1 MGIAGVRPPVG
12 RSMPTGIML
21 FGRPDAANIVD
32 DVISQA
38 RRAHEVGVHQVW
50 LAQQFDYEAITLSA
64 LLGAAVSGL
73 GVGTSVVPIN
83 PRHPLIMASL
93 AQTAQAA
100 AHGNFSLGLGL
111 GAHEPER
118 QAFGTAW
125 PNIIRRLREHLTL
138 LRSVFVDGAVDFH
151 GEEFTASPG
160 WPVDLPGGRPVPV
173 YVAAMG
179 PKALEVTGELADG
192 TLPYLAG
199 PRTIAEFIEPTIA
212 KAAAAADRPSPR
224 IIAAVPVLVTDDVD
238 AGRNLAVQ
246 QLSFYE
252 SIPSYRRVIAREGV
266 ASVAELAAV
275 GPAESVVRQLKTY
288 LDAGATDV
296 VLSPLD
302 RSQSADIEAVWAVAS
317 SL

>member
-1 MGIAGVRPPVG
+1 
-12 RSMPTGIML
+12 MPTGIML
-21 FGRPDAANIVD
+21 HPDPQAANVVD
-32 DVISQA
+32 DVVSQA
-38 RRAHEVGVHQVW
+38 RRAYDIGVRQVW
-50 LAQQFDYEAITLSA
+50 LAQQFNHDAIA
-64 LLGAAVSGL
+64 LAGLVGAAVPGL

-83 PRHPLIMASL
+83 PRHPLIVASL

-118 QAFGTAW
+118 VAFGTAW
-125 PNIIRRLREHLTL
+125 PNTIQRLREHLTI
-138 LRSVFVDGAVDFH
+138 LRSVFDNGAVDFH
-151 GEEFTASPG
+151 GEELSANPG
-160 WPVDLPGGRPVPV
+160 WPVTVAGGTPVPV

-179 PKALEVTGELADG
+179 PKALQVTGELADG

-212 KAAAAADRPSPR
+212 KAAADAGRPKPR
-224 IIAAVPVLVTDDVD
+224 IIAAVPVLVSDDVD
-238 AGRNLAVQ
+238 AANAFAAQ

-252 SIPSYRRVIAREGV
+252 TIPSYQRVIAREGV
-266 ASVAELAAV
+266 ASAADLAAI
-275 GPAESVVRQLKTY
+275 GPAESVVRQLKRY

-302 RSQSADIEAVWAVAS
+302 RDDLAGGREDLGRRRLALTTRSTS
-317 SL
+317 